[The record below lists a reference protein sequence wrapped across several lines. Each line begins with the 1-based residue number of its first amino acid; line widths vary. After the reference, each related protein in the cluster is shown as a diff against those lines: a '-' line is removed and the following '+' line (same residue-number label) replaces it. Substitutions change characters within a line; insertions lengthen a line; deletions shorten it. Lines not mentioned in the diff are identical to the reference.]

1 MDSRARFFITVT
13 SALFVALGPG
23 ARTGAA
29 QQPPGQSVIGSYFP
43 TQLNPGQTSVL
54 HVALVR
60 NNPVQSLEITPA
72 QGITVTKTTS
82 RDLNQ
87 GSVWWEFT
95 IEVAKDAAP
104 GPRTLVAV
112 QQNGRSAPVTLTIPN
127 HLPAISNLKV
137 LSAKPAQ
144 EMIDLQL
151 SAADRGGT
159 FDATPY
165 VWFLLACGPGQPET
179 GVVRGAFAGG
189 TIRAGIPN
197 PKTLKVRAGA
207 PSTGNHCDLDVRATD
222 ASGVD
227 SNTSTVAFDFQS

>member
-1 MDSRARFFITVT
+1 MDARARFIIITA
-13 SALFVALGPG
+13 SALLIALGTA
-23 ARTGAA
+23 ARESRA
-29 QQPPGQSVIGSYFP
+29 QQPPPGPAFLGSVFP
-43 TQLNPGQTSVL
+43 TQLVAGQTTIV

-60 NNPVQSLEITPA
+60 NNPVQRLEITPS

-112 QQNGRSAPVTLTIPN
+112 QQNGRTPPVTLTIPDHVPN
-127 HLPAISNLKV
+127 ISNVKI
-137 LSAKPAQ
+137 SAKAAQ
-144 EMIDLQL
+144 ELIDVQFA
-151 SAADRGGT
+151 AADHGGA
-159 FDATPY
+159 FSATPY

-179 GVVRGAFAGG
+179 GVVRGTFAAGMV
-189 TIRAGIPN
+189 RASIPN

-207 PSTGNHCDLDVRATD
+207 PSKADRCELNVRATD
-222 ASGVD
+222 SSGVD
-227 SNTSTVAFDFQS
+227 SNTSTVTFDFQS